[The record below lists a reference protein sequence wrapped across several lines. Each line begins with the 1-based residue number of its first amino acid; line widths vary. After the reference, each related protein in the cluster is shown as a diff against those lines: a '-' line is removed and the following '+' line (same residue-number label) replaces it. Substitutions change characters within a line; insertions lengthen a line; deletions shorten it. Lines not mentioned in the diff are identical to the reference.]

1 MSQAHDLHR
10 ALLRP
15 AIIHLLRGAGF
26 HSTKPSVLDTLTNL
40 AERHL
45 LLLASTAAQHA
56 MLSHNDPIPT
66 VSDVRLALA
75 AAGVLHPLTDP
86 SEEAWRERMRKPLA
100 EIADVP
106 QGGRARGA
114 AQKRRRDDEDT
125 RDVREFTRWFDSA
138 PHREARRVAGM
149 LPENASGAAVAGG
162 VGGTSGA
169 ALPAVGVGGG
179 VVAAE
184 DFLSV
189 LKKKHS
195 RAGEESRLRGTVL
208 SNIPD
213 EKDIVIEGGPV
224 QYIRDWRPRTN
235 ALPDE
240 EEQGDAAEAAA
251 DDDDNSSLSSI
262 ASSEDLPLAG
272 MRSIEA

>member
-15 AIIHLLRGAGF
+15 AIIHILRAAGF
-26 HSTKPSVLDTLTNL
+26 HSTKPSVLDTLINI
-40 AERHL
+40 AERHI
-45 LLLASTAAQHA
+45 LLLASTTAQYA
-56 MLSHNDPIPT
+56 MLSHNDMIST
-66 VSDVRLALA
+66 VSDVRMALA
-75 AAGVLHPLTDP
+75 ACGIMHPLTDS
-86 SEEAWRERMRKPLA
+86 SEEAWKERMRKPLA

-106 QGGRARGA
+106 QGGRQRVA
-114 AQKRRRDDEDT
+114 AQKRKRDEEDT
-125 RDVREFTRWFDSA
+125 RDVREFTRWFDSTQ
-138 PHREARRVAGM
+138 HREARRVAGM
-149 LPENASGAAVAGG
+149 IPEIG
-162 VGGTSGA
+162 VGG

-179 VVAAE
+179 VVVAE
-184 DFLSV
+184 DFFSV

-208 SNIPD
+208 SNMPD

-224 QYIRDWRPRTN
+224 QYIRDWRPRSETQ
-235 ALPDE
+235 LDE
-240 EEQGDAAEAAA
+240 EQPDAAEAA